1 MEADP
6 KPRFLGANLT
16 APNDTLDLD
25 DQAALN
31 LYLSLMEEAKIRA
44 FSINN
49 ATNVPN
55 RLPPPLVREYCFL
68 QLRMLCELIALGCL
82 VAHSD
87 IKATQAKSFQ
97 KHGRPT
103 RF

>member
-16 APNDTLDLD
+16 APNDALDLD